1 MTPFIDKLVEHLMK
15 FKSEMDVG
23 SVGKVIELIN
33 SAENIFLVGSGRS
46 GLVAKAFA
54 MRLMHL
60 GYNTYVVGETITPRI
75 KEKDLLIAISGSGET
90 SYVITYA
97 KKVKELGIKVLAF
110 TGRKD
115 STLSKIADEVFLIKA
130 EKREDDSRIFPLGT
144 LFEVTAMIFLD
155 FLISELIMMKG
166 LSEKDLKKRHA
177 LE

>member
-1 MTPFIDKLVEHLMK
+1 MMSFIDKLVEHIER
-15 FKSEMDVG
+15 FKNEIDLELVK
-23 SVGKVIELIN
+23 KVIELIN
-33 SAENIFLVGSGRS
+33 SAENIFLIGSGRS

-60 GYNTYVVGETITPRI
+60 GYKAYVVGETITPRI

-110 TGRKD
+110 TSRRD

-130 EKREDDSRIFPLGT
+130 EKREEDSKIFPLGT
-144 LFEVTAMIFLD
+144 LFEITAMIFLD
-155 FLISELIMMKG
+155 SLISELIMMKG
-166 LSEKDLKKRHA
+166 LSEKDLKERHA